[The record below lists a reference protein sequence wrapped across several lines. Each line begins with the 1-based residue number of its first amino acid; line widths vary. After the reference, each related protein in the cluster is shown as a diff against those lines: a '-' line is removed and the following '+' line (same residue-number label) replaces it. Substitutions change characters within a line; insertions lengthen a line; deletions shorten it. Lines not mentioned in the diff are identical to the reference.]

1 MLFPWEWLKVGQ
13 GTAKYH
19 IKKDG
24 RNIFQLC
31 TVSAFLKYSA
41 RKWYKT
47 NFQVY
52 TKKKWLETC
61 SFTYQKNDPITLEI
75 TMAPMTLM
83 ESNVILRV
91 ANSMCE
97 CFSEGAIEKMCSG
110 YVLKKQNWMLFIKII
125 LVKMLKY
132 CEAGRN
138 Q

>member
-47 NFQVY
+47 NFQVQR
-52 TKKKWLETC
+52 KI
-61 SFTYQKNDPITLEI
+61 D
-75 TMAPMTLM
+75 
-83 ESNVILRV
+83 LR
-91 ANSMCE
+91 
-97 CFSEGAIEKMCSG
+97 
-110 YVLKKQNWMLFIKII
+110 II
-125 LVKMLKY
+125 VSPTRRMI
-132 CEAGRN
+132 
-138 Q
+138 QQH